1 LLLLLFGRDY
11 LDSTKYMPYA
21 IRKVKGGY
29 QVKNTQ
35 TGKIHAAKT
44 SKANAEAQVRLLQ
57 ALEHGM
63 IPRKK
68 K

>member
-1 LLLLLFGRDY
+1 MEEIIWIVL
-11 LDSTKYMPYA
+11 SIMPYA